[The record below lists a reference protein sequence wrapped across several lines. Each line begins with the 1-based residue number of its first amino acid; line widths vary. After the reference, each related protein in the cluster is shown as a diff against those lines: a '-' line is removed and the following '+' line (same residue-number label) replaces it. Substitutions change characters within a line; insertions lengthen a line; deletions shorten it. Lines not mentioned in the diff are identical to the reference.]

1 MSEGHPRP
9 PRTAIVVGGGI
20 VGAACAASLAEAGV
34 AVQVIE
40 AGRIASGATAAGM
53 GHILVLDDSEAQLAL
68 TRLGRSLWDDLRD
81 VFPDAVERDPCG
93 TMWVAADEEELE
105 AARQRH
111 AFYAARGIPS
121 EVVDAAG
128 LYRHEP
134 NLRPGFVGGLRI
146 VEDSVVYPPTATA
159 HLLDTARRH
168 GAKVF
173 EQTPVTRCE
182 DGVVQLADGAR
193 READV
198 VIVAA
203 GIATPS
209 LVDLP
214 GLVIQPKKGHL
225 AITSR
230 CPGFIRHQLVELG
243 YLKSAHG
250 GERTSVAFN
259 VQPRATGQILIGS
272 SRQLDTD
279 DPVVEPEILA
289 RMLTRAIEFLP
300 GLADLPILRTWAG
313 FRPAT
318 PDNLPVVGPV
328 PGSPGLWVA
337 SGHEGVGIT
346 TSLSSARILADRLLG
361 RTPPIDPAPFDTQRL
376 ARGASHGATHG

>member
-1 MSEGHPRP
+1 MTTVGSQP
-9 PRTAIVVGGGI
+9 PRSAIVVGAGI
-20 VGAACAASLAEAGV
+20 VGAACAARLAEAGV
-34 AVQVIE
+34 AVHVVE
-40 AGRIASGATAAGM
+40 ARRIASGATAAGM

-68 TRLGRSLWDDLRD
+68 TRLGRELWDDLREA
-81 VFPDAVERDPCG
+81 FPAAVERDPCG
-93 TMWVAADEEELE
+93 TMWVAADEEELD

-111 AFYAARGIPS
+111 AFYAERGIPS
-121 EVVDAAG
+121 QVVDADT

-134 NLRPGFVGGLRI
+134 NLRPGLAGGLRI

-159 HLLDTARRH
+159 HLLETARRS
-168 GAKVF
+168 GATIS
-173 EQTPVTRCE
+173 EETPVSRCE
-182 DGVVQLADGAR
+182 DGVVHLADGTHL
-193 READV
+193 EADV

-203 GIATPS
+203 GIATPH
-209 LVDLP
+209 LVELP
-214 GLVIQPKKGHL
+214 DLVIQPKKGHL

-230 CPGFIRHQLVELG
+230 CPGFVHHQLVELG

-289 RMLTRAIEFLP
+289 RMLRRAIEFLP
-300 GLADLPILRTWAG
+300 GLAQLPIVRTWAG

-328 PGSPGLWVA
+328 PGHPGLWIA

-346 TSLSSARILADRLLG
+346 TSLSTAQILAERLLG
-361 RTPPIDPAPFDTQRL
+361 LAPSIDPTPYDTERL
-376 ARGASHGATHG
+376 AHGATHG

>member
-1 MSEGHPRP
+1 VSGTDPQP
-9 PRTAIVVGGGI
+9 PRSAIVVGAGI
-20 VGAACAASLAEAGV
+20 VGAACAVRLAEAGV

-40 AGRIASGATAAGM
+40 ANRIASGATAAGM
-53 GHILVLDDSEAQLAL
+53 GHILVLDDSDAQLAL
-68 TRLGRSLWDDLRD
+68 TRLGRDLWDGLRAT
-81 VFPDAVERDPCG
+81 FPAAVERDPCG

-111 AFYAARGIPS
+111 AFYAERGIES
-121 EVVDAAG
+121 EVVGAEA
-128 LYRHEP
+128 LYRYEP
-134 NLRPGFVGGLRI
+134 NLRPGLVGGLRI

-159 HLLDTARRH
+159 HLLATARAH
-168 GAKVF
+168 GATIDEGSKVD
-173 EQTPVTRCE
+173 RCA
-182 DGVVQLADGAR
+182 DGVVHLADGTH

-203 GIATPS
+203 GIATPH
-209 LVDLP
+209 LVELP

-230 CPGFIRHQLVELG
+230 CPGFIHHQLVELG

-289 RMLTRAIEFLP
+289 RMLSRAVSFLP
-300 GLADLPILRTWAG
+300 RLAELPILRTWAG

-318 PDNLPVVGPV
+318 PDNLPVLGPV
-328 PGSPGLWVA
+328 PGSERLWVA

-346 TSLSSARILADRLLG
+346 TSLSSAQVVADRLLG
-361 RTPPIDPAPFDTQRL
+361 RTPPIDPTPFDTARL
-376 ARGASHGATHG
+376 AAGVAH

>member
-1 MSEGHPRP
+1 VSGGHPRP

-111 AFYAARGIPS
+111 AFYAERGIPS

-168 GAKVF
+168 GAQVF

-203 GIATPS
+203 GIATPR

-230 CPGFIRHQLVELG
+230 CPGFIHHQLVELG

-346 TSLSSARILADRLLG
+346 TSLSSAHILADRLLG
-361 RTPPIDPAPFDTQRL
+361 RTPPIDPTPFDTQRL
-376 ARGASHGATHG
+376 AHGTSHGAAHG

>member
-1 MSEGHPRP
+1 MSGAAAHP
-9 PRTAIVVGGGI
+9 PRTAIVVGAGI

-34 AVQVIE
+34 QVRVID
-40 AGRIASGATAAGM
+40 ARRFASGATAAGM
-53 GHILVLDDSEAQLAL
+53 GHILVLDDSDAQLAL
-68 TRLGRSLWDDLRD
+68 TRLGRDLWDGLRE
-81 VFPDAVERDPCG
+81 VFPAAVERDPCG
-93 TMWVAADEEELE
+93 TVWVAADEEELE

-111 AFYAARGIPS
+111 TYYAERGIPS
-121 EVVDAAG
+121 EVLDADA

-134 NLRPGFVGGLRI
+134 HLRPGLTGGLRI

-159 HLLDTARRH
+159 HLLATARAH
-168 GAKVF
+168 GATVE
-173 EQTPVTRCE
+173 EQTSVSRCA
-182 DGVVQLADGAR
+182 DGVVHMADGTR

-198 VIVAA
+198 VVVAA
-203 GIATPS
+203 GIATPH
-209 LVDLP
+209 LVELP

-230 CPGFIRHQLVELG
+230 CPGFIHHQLVELG

-289 RMLTRAIEFLP
+289 RMLRRAIEFLP
-300 GLADLPILRTWAG
+300 GLAQLPIVRTWAG

-328 PGSPGLWVA
+328 PGSPGLWIA

-346 TSLSSARILADRLLG
+346 TSLSSARVLADRLLG
-361 RTPPIDPAPFDTQRL
+361 RTPPIDPTPYDTARL
-376 ARGASHGATHG
+376 AGGATH